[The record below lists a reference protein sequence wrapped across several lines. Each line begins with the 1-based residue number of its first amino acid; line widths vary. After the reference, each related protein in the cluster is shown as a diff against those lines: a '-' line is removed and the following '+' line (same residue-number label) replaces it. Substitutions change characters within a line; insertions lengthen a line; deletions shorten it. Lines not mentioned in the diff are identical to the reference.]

1 MSTRWHPRNRKI
13 HHPQGIVSRTSPFFQ
28 DTRSRCAVASVLPL
42 SLALNR
48 VSGQFEVLR
57 SFCRHLL
64 SLFHLDFISNWFDWQ
79 SIWYY
84 WLVYLLHTIP
94 WTSHNKLKKKTV
106 NKLLYCWTL
115 NQEMALAG
123 LVSVSRDSWA
133 QCASDNTHMLGTSK
147 WRSLQS
153 YHCPCST

>member
-1 MSTRWHPRNRKI
+1 MRSQRIKCDSCGFSCLCPKIRNLPSDQTCLSLNRKRGLMSTRWHPRNRKI
-13 HHPQGIVSRTSPFFQ
+13 HHPQGIISRTSPFFQ
-28 DTRSRCAVASVLPL
+28 DTRSRSAVASVLPL

-94 WTSHNKLKKKTV
+94 WTSHNKLKKK
-106 NKLLYCWTL
+106 N
-115 NQEMALAG
+115 
-123 LVSVSRDSWA
+123 
-133 QCASDNTHMLGTSK
+133 SK
-147 WRSLQS
+147 
-153 YHCPCST
+153 

>member
-1 MSTRWHPRNRKI
+1 MRSQHIKCDSCGFSCLCPKIRNLPSDQTCLCLNRKRGLISTRWHSRNRKI
-13 HHPQGIVSRTSPFFQ
+13 HHSQGIVSTDIPLRQGQVPSFKIPEVTEPW
-28 DTRSRCAVASVLPL
+28 PL
-42 SLALNR
+42 SSLCLCPWIGR

-94 WTSHNKLKKKTV
+94 WTSHNKLKKK
-106 NKLLYCWTL
+106 
-115 NQEMALAG
+115 Q
-123 LVSVSRDSWA
+123 
-133 QCASDNTHMLGTSK
+133 
-147 WRSLQS
+147 
-153 YHCPCST
+153 